1 MNEQHQFW
9 ANNIHWLNKAEEALS
24 NLMVDDERELTGIS
38 REMRTEGVKQIR
50 AALDYIAKLAEKT
63 DG

>member
-50 AALDYIAKLAEKT
+50 AALDYIGKLAEKT